1 MKVKATQQGFY
12 GNQIRNIGDEF
23 EATKESFSSR
33 WMEKL
38 SKPGPKAKTVV
49 EPSEAPKTTSFNS

>member
-12 GNQIRNIGDEF
+12 DTQIRNVGDVF
-23 EATKESFSSR
+23 EVKKNAFSDC
-33 WMEKL
+33 WMEMV

-49 EPSEAPKTTSFNS
+49 EPSEAPEKASFLG